1 MKKIFV
7 IMMSAVFVIA
17 SQSVSAQLR
26 SVPAEVTTAFANKY
40 PHASDISWSDKVS
53 SFQATFKDDGATCEA
68 RFNKDGVWKETEK
81 AITLEQLPSSVQE
94 SFNSSKFKDWNLR
107 TVAKI
112 DKSDGGSEYRI
123 YVKNDTVKRKYLY
136 YSEDGKLIRE
146 AYKI

>member
-1 MKKIFV
+1 MKKVFV
-7 IMMSAVFVIA
+7 ILMSAVFVIT

-26 SVPAEVTTAFANKY
+26 DVPAEVTTAFAEKY
-40 PHASDISWSDKVS
+40 PNAKNVSWSDKIS
-53 SFQATFKDDGATCEA
+53 SFQATFKDNGAICEA
-68 RFNKDGVWKETEK
+68 RFNKDGIWKETEK

-94 SFNSSKFKDWNLR
+94 AFNSSKFKEWTLR

-112 DKSDGGSEYRI
+112 DKNNGGSEYRI
-123 YVKNDTVKRKYLY
+123 YVKDDTIKRKYLY